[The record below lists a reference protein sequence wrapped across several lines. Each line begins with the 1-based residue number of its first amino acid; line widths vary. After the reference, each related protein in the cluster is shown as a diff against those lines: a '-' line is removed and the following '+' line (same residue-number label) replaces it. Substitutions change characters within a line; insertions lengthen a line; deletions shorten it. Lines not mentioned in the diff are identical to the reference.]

1 MKVILQQDVKGHGKR
16 GQLVDVSDGYA
27 RNFLFP
33 KKLAVPANADN
44 MNKMVMQDKAKKA
57 KEAAEKA
64 EAEATAKKL
73 ADITV
78 KPYTPNADIEDPE
91 QLSGG
96 DVTLVIDHGAYFN
109 FYLNDVDKAQAK
121 AELMDAA
128 HMGRLDAAVLTAV
141 NIADELYKAQES
153 AENLRRQLKT
163 YLDEAS
169 QAKAEISELKRQ
181 LFKQQ
186 TRK

>member
-1 MKVILQQDVKGHGKR
+1 MANRVTMSICGEEYTLVAEESAAYMEKVGA
-16 GQLVDVSDGYA
+16 LVD
-27 RNFLFP
+27 
-33 KKLAVPANADN
+33 KK
-44 MNKMVMQDKAKKA
+44 M
-57 KEAAEKA
+57 
-64 EAEATAKKL
+64 
-73 ADITV
+73 
-78 KPYTPNADIEDPE
+78 
-91 QLSGG
+91 
-96 DVTLVIDHGAYFN
+96 
-109 FYLNDVDKAQAK
+109 

-153 AENLRRQLKT
+153 AENLRHQLKT

-186 TRK
+186 NRK

>member
-1 MKVILQQDVKGHGKR
+1 MANRVTMSICGEEYTLVAEESAAYMEKVGA
-16 GQLVDVSDGYA
+16 LVD
-27 RNFLFP
+27 
-33 KKLAVPANADN
+33 KK
-44 MNKMVMQDKAKKA
+44 M
-57 KEAAEKA
+57 
-64 EAEATAKKL
+64 
-73 ADITV
+73 
-78 KPYTPNADIEDPE
+78 
-91 QLSGG
+91 
-96 DVTLVIDHGAYFN
+96 
-109 FYLNDVDKAQAK
+109 

-128 HMGRLDAAVLTAV
+128 HMRRLDAAVLTAV

-163 YLDEAS
+163 YLDEAA

>member
-1 MKVILQQDVKGHGKR
+1 MANRVTMSICGEEYTLVAEESAAYMEKVGA
-16 GQLVDVSDGYA
+16 LVD
-27 RNFLFP
+27 
-33 KKLAVPANADN
+33 KK
-44 MNKMVMQDKAKKA
+44 M
-57 KEAAEKA
+57 
-64 EAEATAKKL
+64 
-73 ADITV
+73 
-78 KPYTPNADIEDPE
+78 
-91 QLSGG
+91 
-96 DVTLVIDHGAYFN
+96 
-109 FYLNDVDKAQAK
+109 
-121 AELMDAA
+121 AELMDAV